1 MTDERAPAPNHPRVS
16 IGLPVYNGSRYLAAA
31 LDSLLGQTFADFELI
46 ICDNASTDDTQAIC
60 GNYAAR
66 DPRIRYIREPANT
79 GAVRNHNRTIELAR
93 GEFFKWAAHD
103 DVYAPQFVERCV
115 RHLDAHPETVLAFS
129 RTRFI
134 DQDGTPLAEYPHP
147 LNLASPS
154 RGERFLGYVCA
165 NHVMVEDYGLVR
177 TDVLR
182 QTPLLGNF
190 VWSDMV
196 LFGEL
201 ALYGPFFE
209 VPEILFFRREHPQR
223 AMQAN
228 RDAKS
233 LSEWNDPRKSGGSI
247 APTWRALREYLAALF
262 RAPLTVG
269 ERAGLI
275 IGTVKR
281 GYWTGSL
288 PRELGDVAR
297 LALHRR

>member
-1 MTDERAPAPNHPRVS
+1 MSGEQVPVAARPRVS
-16 IGLPVYNGSRYLAAA
+16 IGLPVYNGERYLAAA
-31 LDSLLGQTFADFELI
+31 LDSLLAQTFADFELI
-46 ICDNASTDDTQAIC
+46 ICDNASTDATQAIC
-60 GNYAAR
+60 ADYAAR

-79 GAVRNHNRTIELAR
+79 GAVRNHNRTIELAQ

-103 DVYAPQFVERCV
+103 DVYAPEFVERCV
-115 RHLDAHPETVLAFS
+115 RHLDTHPQTVLAFTRS
-129 RTRFI
+129 RFI
-134 DQDGTPLAEYPHP
+134 DQHGAPLADYPHP

-154 RGERFLGYVCA
+154 RSERFLGYVCA
-165 NHVMVEDYGLVR
+165 NHVMVEDYGVVR
-177 TDVLR
+177 TSVLR
-182 QTPLLGNF
+182 KTPLLGNF

-196 LFGEL
+196 LFSEL

-228 RDAKS
+228 RNAKA
-233 LSEWNDPRKSGGSI
+233 LSAWNDPRRSGGSV
-247 APTWRALREYLAALF
+247 APTWRALREHVAALF
-262 RAPLTVG
+262 RAPLSVR

-275 IGTVKR
+275 VGTLKR